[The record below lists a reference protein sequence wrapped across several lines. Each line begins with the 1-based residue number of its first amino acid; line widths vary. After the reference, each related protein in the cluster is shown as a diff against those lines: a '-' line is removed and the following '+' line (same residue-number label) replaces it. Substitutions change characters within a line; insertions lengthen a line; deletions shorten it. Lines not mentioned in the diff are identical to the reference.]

1 MLEEL
6 VGTSTAIE
14 HAINGE
20 ELTFD
25 DGMEILTDDNLH
37 VVGAAADIVR
47 KKLVGDTVSFA
58 ASYYMNYTNLCA
70 ASCQMCAF
78 YRKGDEDDAYTLTPD
93 QIEKRVAAAKD
104 LGATEVHI
112 VGGFH
117 PDLQLDYYEQM
128 MSAIKQ
134 KHPDMTIKAFT
145 AAEIFFLSKLTK
157 NSVTEILSR
166 LKDAG
171 LDSMPGGGA
180 ELFHPDLQLDYY
192 EQMMSTIKQK
202 HPDMTIKA
210 FTAAEIFFLSK
221 LTKNSVTEILSRLKD
236 AGLDSM
242 PGGGAELFHPDVR
255 TKIIRGKCTGQQ
267 WLDTIEVAHNLGIKS
282 NVTMLYGH
290 IEKPEHIV
298 DHLIKI
304 RELQKKTNGFI
315 TLIPL
320 KFSLDNTE
328 LEKEHKVEH
337 ESSSI
342 YDLKIIA
349 LSRLMLAQ
357 TLKNISVY
365 WVAYGTKL
373 AQVALSHGGNDLV
386 GTAFSEEIYRAAG
399 KPTNSSLLELATL
412 AKEIGRIPIQRNTF
426 FKTLQTFT

>member
-6 VGTSTAIE
+6 VGNSTAIE
-14 HAINGE
+14 RAINGE

-25 DGMEILTDDNLH
+25 DGMEILEDDNLH
-37 VVGAAADIVR
+37 VIGAAADIVR
-47 KKLVGDTVSFA
+47 KKLVGDTVSFT

-117 PDLQLDYYEQM
+117 PDLQLDYYEEM
-128 MSAIKQ
+128 MSAIKN
-134 KHPDMTIKAFT
+134 KHPEMTIKAFT
-145 AAEIFFLSKLTK
+145 AAEIFYLSKLTK
-157 NSVTEILSR
+157 NSITEILSR
-166 LKDAG
+166 LKNAG

-180 ELFHPDLQLDYY
+180 ELFHP
-192 EQMMSTIKQK
+192 
-202 HPDMTIKA
+202 
-210 FTAAEIFFLSK
+210 EI
-221 LTKNSVTEILSRLKD
+221 R
-236 AGLDSM
+236 G
-242 PGGGAELFHPDVR
+242 
-255 TKIIRGKCTGQQ
+255 KIVRGKCTGQE
-267 WLDTIEVAHNLGIKS
+267 WLDTIETAHNLGIKS

-290 IEKPEHIV
+290 IEKPEHVV

-304 RELQKKTNGFI
+304 RELQKKTQGFI

-328 LEKEHKVEH
+328 LEKEHQVTH
-337 ESSSI
+337 ECSSI
-342 YDLKIIA
+342 YDLKITA
-349 LSRLMLAQ
+349 LSRLMLAGI
-357 TLKNISVY
+357 LNNVSVY

-373 AQVALSHGGNDLV
+373 AQVALSHGGSDLV

-399 KPTNSSLLELATL
+399 KPTNSSILELANL
-412 AKEIGRIPIQRNTF
+412 VKEIGRTPVQRNTF
-426 FKTLQTFT
+426 FDKIQTFT